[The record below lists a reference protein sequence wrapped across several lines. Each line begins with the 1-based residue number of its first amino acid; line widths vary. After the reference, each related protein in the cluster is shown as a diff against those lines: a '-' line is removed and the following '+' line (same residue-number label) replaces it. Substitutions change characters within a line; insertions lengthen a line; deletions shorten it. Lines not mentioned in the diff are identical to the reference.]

1 MSICTF
7 LQEEGA
13 EEEDEDILGDL
24 PTPRY
29 IRSGDI
35 IVQRRHNSVI
45 GNNVNELLKVRLWTL
60 IWYDNIT
67 FGHTVLTIF
76 VYVFSL
82 HTNVFIRKGHVWEEA
97 L

>member
-45 GNNVNELLKVRLWTL
+45 GNNVNELLKVRL
-60 IWYDNIT
+60 
-67 FGHTVLTIF
+67 
-76 VYVFSL
+76 
-82 HTNVFIRKGHVWEEA
+82 
-97 L
+97 